1 MATKKRQ
8 AVSRAP
14 KSGQGTKRGKR
25 LAEKRTMLSIRL
37 NERERALLTEAAS
50 FHEQSPTGFIKSA
63 AISHAA
69 HVVNTSKK
77 TTLDFAAVA
86 QTIATLLFTEEFYRE
101 YRTKYFTS
109 SKHHKS
115 LHGPRVRSEEILTL
129 GESDDELDEWIGAV
143 SFGEI
148 PETWMEIDTSR
159 GRLGKVTPGGDKHF
173 EHVYVNPAAP
183 IVRDDRVPM
192 TKKDFLQLQRA
203 VRLGGTEFVQR
214 ILQVGAKVYCDEED
228 LDEPIDPQT
237 ID

>member
-50 FHEQSPTGFIKSA
+50 FHEQSPTGFIKTA

-109 SKHHKS
+109 SKH
-115 LHGPRVRSEEILTL
+115 PVRSEEILTL
-129 GESDDELDEWIGAV
+129 GDSDDEMDEWIGAV

-148 PETWMEIDTSR
+148 PETWMEIDTDR
-159 GRLGKVTPGGDKHF
+159 HRVEKVSPQGIKHVVH
-173 EHVYVNPAAP
+173 EYVNPAAP

-214 ILQVGAKVYCDEED
+214 ILQVGAKVYIDDEE
-228 LDEPIDPQT
+228 LDEPIDPLT